1 MRHRATTGSLGRL
14 AQKLLSEVRE
24 SDLFTLDQGASKPSG
39 GSTHPIKILKAKDD
53 SSRWFSKSSNAAEL
67 QTVNEYL
74 SYLIYKLFGLG
85 VAPKAVLV
93 VGDDG
98 ELRFAASQ
106 AKGRQIQNPSELKGT
121 DFQKGLFVDAL
132 IGHWDVVG
140 NAPRYNVFVDPDT
153 MTTTRIDTGGLD
165 FRAQGGRK
173 GGAFGSKV
181 GEMATFAGIGGD
193 ALSGESSAYAF
204 KNMTSKEL
212 STAAKVFK
220 GVRWAEIDAILNKL
234 QDEVDGL
241 EMPTLSKDT
250 QKYIAHIRPILRDRF
265 KHVSEVVDSL

>member
-1 MRHRATTGSLGRL
+1 MPKGAALAHTPLLGLRNNSRFL
-14 AQKLLSEVRE
+14 ADLL
-24 SDLFTLDQGASKPSG
+24 A
-39 GSTHPIKILKAKDD
+39 HPDFA
-53 SSRWFSKSSNAAEL
+53 NA
-67 QTVNEYL
+67 Q
-74 SYLIYKLFGLG
+74 
-85 VAPKAVLV
+85 
-93 VGDDG
+93 
-98 ELRFAASQ
+98 
-106 AKGRQIQNPSELKGT
+106 
-121 DFQKGLFVDAL
+121 
-132 IGHWDVVG
+132 
-140 NAPRYNVFVDPDT
+140 

-220 GVRWAEIDAILNKL
+220 GVRWAEIDAILTKL
-234 QDEVDGL
+234 QNEVDGL